1 MNPATAGTPPGP
13 SPFAQ
18 AAPQLLELGY
28 SPIPLRPRDKAPGV
42 RSQGHLWKVM
52 SDWPRFRDR
61 LPSVFEMRAWAAW
74 EDANVGVVLGTAIGQ
89 HRLIAVDIDSSDHDE
104 VDQIRRACPS
114 SPMIKVGAKGMTLFY
129 RAPPEI
135 KSRGYNLEN
144 KRRVVDLLTGNQTR
158 QTVMPP
164 SIHPYGPT
172 YRWISGP
179 VAAEELPLFDET
191 CLDRLHD
198 TLESMGW
205 GGEVAE
211 HARETRRPSSD
222 VHDDDPNLW
231 RETNDAAL
239 ANLDAWVPALDLYG
253 LRSTRRG
260 GYEAVATWRPS
271 GSGQPLEKRKLNLQM
286 HPDGIRDFGADV
298 AYTALDLICAANNWT
313 LDDAFAWLREKL
325 GLNDGAFTVPAPPPR
340 RVVETAAGDLVEES
354 TGRTVTPSPPSS
366 QEIPAHLLAAPGLVG
381 EIARWIVDSS
391 SRPQPG
397 LALGAALA
405 IVGTAAGRK
414 YAGPTRSGTHLYVL
428 GLARTGA
435 GKDHALNQIN
445 RVLNAA
451 GMAAHIGPSQFM
463 SLSAVVRRLDR
474 APLTCCAMD
483 EFGAYLARVNNRKA
497 SPHERGVSQVLREAW
512 GRSFQT
518 MTTPEWAGEPA
529 RTIHAPALSLYGVS
543 THEEFYAALQ
553 GADMHNGF
561 LNRFLVL
568 STQNRPASAEPR
580 ADPFDVPE
588 SIEAKTRAIYNKGG
602 PLVIASCHSGAAEK
616 PAVTVPWHSEA
627 ARQSWLAFDR
637 EIERRTD
644 ETPLLSRTVEMALR
658 VATIL
663 AIGRDSESPAVTL
676 DDFAFARD
684 LAMWSG
690 ERMIAETA
698 LYVAETDAQASSQLV
713 LRIIARRGKISARD
727 LSRATQRLNQRERRD
742 VLAGLIEAGMIE
754 HVRVLA
760 PGGHAASVYVMASDA
775 EPHGAEP

>member
-1 MNPATAGTPPGP
+1 MNQPATSTPPPGA

-28 SPIPLRPRDKAPGV
+28 SPIPLRPRDKAPGQ
-42 RSQGHLWKVM
+42 RSRGHHWELM
-52 SDWPRFRDR
+52 ADWPRFRDR
-61 LPSVFEMRAWAAW
+61 TPTVFEMKAWSAW
-74 EDANVGVVLGTAIGQ
+74 DEANVGVVLGTAIGQ
-89 HRLIAVDIDSSDHDE
+89 HRLIAVDIDSSDDDE
-104 VDQIRRACPS
+104 VDQIRSACPA
-114 SPMIKVGAKGMTLFY
+114 SPMIKRGAKGMTLFY

-164 SIHPYGPT
+164 SVHPYGPT
-172 YRWISGP
+172 YKWIAGP
-179 VAAEELPLFDET
+179 VPATDLPVFDET
-191 CLDRLHD
+191 CLERLHD
-198 TLESMGW
+198 TLEHMGW
-205 GGEVAE
+205 GGEVVE
-211 HARETRRPSSD
+211 RARESRRPSESR
-222 VHDDDPNLW
+222 DDDPDVW

-271 GSGQPLEKRKLNLQM
+271 GSGQPLEKRKRNLQM

-298 AYTALDLICAANNWT
+298 SYTALDLLCAANNWS
-313 LDDAFAWLREKL
+313 LDDAFRWLREKL
-325 GLNDGAFTVPAPPPR
+325 GMGDDAFTVPNPPAR
-340 RVVETAAGDLVEES
+340 KVVETEAGDLVEPD
-354 TGRTVTPSPPSS
+354 TGRTVAPSPQRAS
-366 QEIPAHLLAAPGLVG
+366 EIPAHLLDAPGLVG
-381 EIARWIVDSS
+381 DIARWIVATS

-405 IVGTAAGRK
+405 LVGTAAGRK
-414 YAGPTRSGTHLYVL
+414 FAGPTRSGTHLYVL

-445 RVLNAA
+445 RILNAA

-463 SLSAVVRRLDR
+463 SMSAVVRRLDR

-483 EFGAYLARVNNRKA
+483 EFGAFLARVNSRKA
-497 SPHERGVSQVLREAW
+497 SPHERGISQVLREAW

-529 RTIHAPALSLYGVS
+529 RTIHAPALTLYGVS

-568 STQNRPASAEPR
+568 STQRRPAAVEPS
-580 ADPFDVPE
+580 ADPFLVPA
-588 SIEAKTRAIYNKGG
+588 SIEEGMRAIYLKGG
-602 PLVIASCHSGAAEK
+602 PLVIASCHAGAAEK
-616 PAVTVPWHSEA
+616 PAVGVPWHSEG
-627 ARQSWLAFDR
+627 ARQAWLAFDR
-637 EIERRTD
+637 DVERRTD

-658 VATIL
+658 VATII
-663 AIGRDSESPAVTL
+663 AIGRDSESPAVTV

-690 ERMIAETA
+690 ERLIAESA
-698 LYVAETDAQASSQLV
+698 MYVAETESQAASQLV
-713 LRIIARRGKISARD
+713 LRVISQRGRISLRD
-727 LSRATQRLNQRERRD
+727 LTRATQRLNQRERRD
-742 VLAGLIEAGMIE
+742 VLAGLVEAGLIE
-754 HVRVLA
+754 HLRVQPA
-760 PGGHAASVYVMASDA
+760 GGGHPASFYAVASDPA
-775 EPHGAEP
+775 PDD